1 MHGLAASEILLKQT
15 LNAYKSVNCYSLS
28 EENDEEYENP
38 SDVEI
43 IRLMVKDPQSAPII
57 QSRILC
63 ILHNIPARTFRTFE
77 VKTFG
82 IEPVAVLP
90 HFEPNEDEAR
100 LIELLH
106 QLTRLCTYL
115 ACSAMK
121 LRCISCCHTMRMASF
136 LDDLLEDHPELVPPL
151 MDIWYFAEVSQL
163 NGLISV
169 TEYLDRNDK
178 PDQLSDQTGH
188 YDAMYETN
196 RAFLDSRA
204 ISSPSLS
211 PISLSSTGSLNTL
224 YMFNTARN
232 LSDTSCD
239 CSVSGSSIT
248 FGVESAVE
256 GVEPLDAKTARRIAL
271 AILSR
276 IARLLDIGLDELLT
290 ALLPLSSASF
300 GTPQSSPRC
309 ERLVEWGRMVHA
321 NLTQMDEK
329 GFVEGIPVSRVVE
342 SSALAYLRALADWPT
357 KANRVQLL
365 EESIAVMDDFLI
377 TASTGFPIL
386 QSQQSKK
393 QHHFLRLVE
402 FILCRFNLSHLHLT
416 ASRPSEEP
424 RAPKENVGLG
434 HDQFLPVDTTIPFI
448 DESCLAFNTT
458 SDDPPLV
465 ENCNLSSLL
474 EQSPPNAPKVAPLSV
489 KIPVVSHCS
498 AGGTFTPI
506 SPPLLRCG
514 CADSA
519 AAAIAIQTALL
530 FIPPEL
536 RFQLQLFVE
545 QAQEVTANAERHIR
559 PEKTLHY
566 VQPKVI
572 DDLYL
577 FLSSNLQLAKW
588 FAPRFF
594 AFSTN
599 LTKSSGHHLLE
610 YILSFPQSL
619 RLLKPPPSCLDLGIE
634 GWANRFPELE
644 PQSPRLDMG
653 RAADRRPNFD
663 IVSSPAAANH
673 EENESVVVAGS
684 GGGESGQVSPIS
696 CPVDAETASSATNVE
711 SMWDQ
716 RTVRNCH
723 LPYLS
728 PPIFFFHFIDI
739 AADVQCTVT
748 LGPRQV
754 TRVESLDYWLQGS
767 LDLKHVLTLGNMR
780 HLIHTLNFFIDDKHM
795 DPKTK
800 MRYIKQFEA
809 THPDVFWLRFGDSQT
824 AKNYY
829 AHLHRRIDES
839 RGGPCRGQSHTRLV
853 GRFAE
858 IFRLRNHFRTKKQ
871 SHQL

>member
-1 MHGLAASEILLKQT
+1 
-15 LNAYKSVNCYSLS
+15 
-28 EENDEEYENP
+28 
-38 SDVEI
+38 
-43 IRLMVKDPQSAPII
+43 
-57 QSRILC
+57 
-63 ILHNIPARTFRTFE
+63 
-77 VKTFG
+77 
-82 IEPVAVLP
+82 
-90 HFEPNEDEAR
+90 
-100 LIELLH
+100 
-106 QLTRLCTYL
+106 
-115 ACSAMK
+115 
-121 LRCISCCHTMRMASF
+121 
-136 LDDLLEDHPELVPPL
+136 
-151 MDIWYFAEVSQL
+151 
-163 NGLISV
+163 
-169 TEYLDRNDK
+169 
-178 PDQLSDQTGH
+178 
-188 YDAMYETN
+188 MYETN

-211 PISLSSTGSLNTL
+211 PLSLSSTDSLNTL

-276 IARLLDIGLDELLT
+276 IARLLDISLDELLT

-329 GFVEGIPVSRVVE
+329 GFVEGIPVSHVVE

-365 EESIAVMDDFLI
+365 EESVAVMDDFLI
-377 TASTGFPIL
+377 TATTGFPIL

-424 RAPKENVGLG
+424 RAPKENIGLG

-448 DESCLAFNTT
+448 DESCLAFNAT

-506 SPPLLRCG
+506 SPPLFRCG
-514 CADSA
+514 CADGA

-530 FIPPEL
+530 LIPPEL

-566 VQPKVI
+566 VQP
-572 DDLYL
+572 
-577 FLSSNLQLAKW
+577 STLAKW

-599 LTKSSGHHLLE
+599 LTKSSGHRLLE

-634 GWANRFPELE
+634 GWANRFLEELE
-644 PQSPRLDMG
+644 PQSPRLDMVKT
-653 RAADRRPNFD
+653 ADRRPNFD

-673 EENESVVVAGS
+673 EENESVVAAASG
-684 GGGESGQVSPIS
+684 GGGESSQVSPIS
-696 CPVDAETASSATNVE
+696 CPVDVETASSATSVE

-716 RTVRNCH
+716 RT
-723 LPYLS
+723 
-728 PPIFFFHFIDI
+728 
-739 AADVQCTVT
+739 
-748 LGPRQV
+748 
-754 TRVESLDYWLQGS
+754 GS
-767 LDLKHVLTLGNMR
+767 LDLEHVLALGNMR
-780 HLIHTLNFFIDDKHM
+780 HLIHTLNFFIDDKNM

-829 AHLHRRIDES
+829 AHLRRRIDQS
-839 RGGPCRGQSHTRLV
+839 RGGPCRGQSHTRLI

-871 SHQL
+871 SHQI